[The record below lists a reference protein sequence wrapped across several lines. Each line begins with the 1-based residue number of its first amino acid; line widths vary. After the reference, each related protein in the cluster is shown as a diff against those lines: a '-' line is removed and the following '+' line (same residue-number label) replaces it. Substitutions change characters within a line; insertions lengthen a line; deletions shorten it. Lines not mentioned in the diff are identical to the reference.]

1 MTNETIIAIIS
12 AVAGGIVTLLTTLA
26 LDKRKEKREDR
37 LEAKKLQREA
47 FQNRPEMQIVDF
59 KDYIVRTGYGVKQ
72 KCDIELFV
80 AHIETVTVEGKK
92 KRAIVH
98 AHYKEEH
105 LNPDEWCCVMYTFKN
120 AGKTD
125 ISSVDIFWHSQQSSC
140 IFPTGIVRQCAEGNL
155 LNYSYC
161 YDKKIRAGETVSLK
175 ICYYKD
181 AIIPGLFSASMSIG
195 MIDDNGRYWTQP
207 LFAPQ
212 NKLYDSRAISPKE
225 YIEQTRTILAEECF
239 KKPWLW

>member
-1 MTNETIIAIIS
+1 MTNEVIIAILS
-12 AVAGGIVTLLTTLA
+12 AVAGGIVTLLTTLV
-26 LDKRKEKREDR
+26 LDRRKEKRADR

-47 FQNRPEMQIVDF
+47 FQTRPEMQIVEF
-59 KDYIVRTGYGVKQ
+59 KDYISRTGYGVKQ
-72 KCDIELFV
+72 KCDIELLV
-80 AHIETVTVEGKK
+80 VRIDNVTVDGKRK
-92 KRAIVH
+92 NAVVN

-105 LNPDEWCCVMYTFKN
+105 LNPDEWCCVIYTLKN

-125 ISSVDIFWHSQQSSC
+125 ISTMDIIWHFQQSSS
-140 IFPTGIVRQCAEGNL
+140 IFPADAARRWAKGNL

-161 YDKKIRAGETVSLK
+161 YDKKIRVGESVSLK
-175 ICYYKD
+175 ICYHED
-181 AIIPGLFSASMSIG
+181 VIMPGMVSAPMSIG

-212 NKLYDSRAISPKE
+212 DKVYDSRSISVKE
-225 YIEQTRTILAEECF
+225 YREQLRTDTAEECF

>member
-1 MTNETIIAIIS
+1 MTNEIIIAIIS
-12 AVAGGIVTLLTTLA
+12 AVAGGIVTLLTTLV

-105 LNPDEWCCVMYTFKN
+105 LNPDEWCCVMYALKN
-120 AGKTD
+120 SGKTD
-125 ISSVDIFWHSQQSSC
+125 ISTTDIIWHFQQSSC
-140 IFPTGIVRQCAEGNL
+140 IFPASEARQWAEGNL

-161 YDKKIRAGETVSLK
+161 YDKKIRVGESISLR
-175 ICYYKD
+175 ICYHKD
-181 AIIPGLFSASMSIG
+181 SVISGMFSAPVSFG

-212 NKLYDSRAISPKE
+212 NKVYDSRAISPKE

>member
-1 MTNETIIAIIS
+1 MTNEIIIAIIS

-26 LDKRKEKREDR
+26 LERRKEKRKER

-72 KCDIELFV
+72 KCDIELLV
-80 AHIETVTVEGKK
+80 AHIENVTVEGKK
-92 KRAIVH
+92 KRAIVY

-105 LNPDEWCCVMYTFKN
+105 LNPNEWCCVIYTFKN

-125 ISSVDIFWHSQQSSC
+125 ISTMNIIWHFQQSSC
-140 IFPTGIVRQCAEGNL
+140 IFPADEARPWAEGNL

-161 YDKKIRAGETVSLK
+161 YDKKIRVGESVSLK
-175 ICYYKD
+175 ICYHKD
-181 AIIPGLFSASMSIG
+181 AIVPGMFSAPISIG

-212 NKLYDSRAISPKE
+212 DKIYDSRKISPKD
-225 YIEQTRTILAEECF
+225 YIEQTRTNLAEECF

>member
-1 MTNETIIAIIS
+1 MTNEIIIAIIS
-12 AVAGGIVTLLTTLA
+12 AVAGGIVTFLTTLA
-26 LDKRKEKREDR
+26 LERRKEKRDDR
-37 LEAKKLQREA
+37 LESKKLQREA

-72 KCDIELFV
+72 KCDIELLV
-80 AHIETVTVEGKK
+80 AHIKNVTVEGKK
-92 KRAIVH
+92 KRDIVH
-98 AHYKEEH
+98 AHYKQEY
-105 LNPDEWCCVMYTFKN
+105 LNPAEWCCVIYTFKN

-125 ISSVDIFWHSQQSSC
+125 ISTMDIIWHFQQSSC
-140 IFPTGIVRQCAEGNL
+140 IFPIDEARPWIEGNL

-161 YDKKIRAGETVSLK
+161 YDKKIRVGESVSLK
-175 ICYYKD
+175 ICYHKD
-181 AIIPGLFSASMSIG
+181 AIVSGMFSAAISIG

-212 NKLYDSRAISPKE
+212 DKIYDSRTISPKE

>member
-1 MTNETIIAIIS
+1 MTNEIIIAIVS

-26 LDKRKEKREDR
+26 LDRRKEKRDDR
-37 LEAKKLQREA
+37 LEAKKLQREV
-47 FQNRPEMQIVDF
+47 FQTRPEMQIVDF
-59 KDYIVRTGYGVKQ
+59 KDYISRAGYGIKQ

-80 AHIETVTVEGKK
+80 AHIEKTTVEGKK
-92 KRAIVH
+92 KRAVVY
-98 AHYKEEH
+98 AHYNEEH
-105 LNPDEWCCVMYTFKN
+105 LDPNEWCCVMYTLKN

-125 ISSVDIFWHSQQSSC
+125 ISSMDIIWHFQQSSC
-140 IFPTGIVRQCAEGNL
+140 IFPADETRQWAEGNL

-161 YDKKIRAGETVSLK
+161 YDKKIRVGDTVSMK
-175 ICYYKD
+175 VCYHKD
-181 AIIPGLFSASMSIG
+181 AIIPGLISATISIG

-212 NKLYDSRAISPKE
+212 DKLYDSRAISPKD
-225 YIEQTRTILAEECF
+225 YIEQTRTDVAEECF